1 MEIKGWDELLEAFDH
16 QVKVLEKI
24 QQNDEAEEKV
34 GLDSLL
40 RKINAGSNAVHSVQK
55 HKNNLLRTGELSET
69 GKGNQPFSVSFLPGK
84 TTNTYASSNGSGK
97 RGFSPIRAS
106 SGMLSSEPDS
116 KDASLLIIKEEEEPL
131 TEEDVQLYQIR
142 RRFSDITE
150 DRALHQ
156 MECQIP
162 LPVSLWEE
170 ADVHVLS
177 IDRLFLQL
185 GNHLGKGQI
194 SDTVRKEM
202 IILSGTDRKTDSGM
216 KLLYLVFTLLQGN
229 PSRDALADAFDRI
242 GMIPPHEITAE
253 GVRIM
258 GRAIQSAVAD
268 QDARNM
274 EKDRNNRS
282 RQAKYNRERKKAEQQ
297 YESSRRRADR
307 WR

>member
-1 MEIKGWDELLEAFDH
+1 
-16 QVKVLEKI
+16 
-24 QQNDEAEEKV
+24 
-34 GLDSLL
+34 
-40 RKINAGSNAVHSVQK
+40 
-55 HKNNLLRTGELSET
+55 
-69 GKGNQPFSVSFLPGK
+69 
-84 TTNTYASSNGSGK
+84 
-97 RGFSPIRAS
+97 
-106 SGMLSSEPDS
+106 
-116 KDASLLIIKEEEEPL
+116 
-131 TEEDVQLYQIR
+131 
-142 RRFSDITE
+142 
-150 DRALHQ
+150 